1 MAQRSEGLVVS
12 ESTVVTSVQTENI
25 GCNIHPRGNLL
36 PIQFLVI
43 AGWPP
48 YSLPPGYIAPS
59 RRNPSNATLRC
70 NFFTPKRTLMQMV
83 GPKRHF
89 LPLILISV
97 TAFIFYTFHQSSLP
111 PPSAPEL
118 NPNFTLQNPI
128 RKNPNPNFT
137 FIIKV
142 LAFNRLDSLSR
153 CLRSLSSADYLG
165 DRVHL
170 HIYIDHFANGSSEID
185 EKLRESHRILEFA
198 QWLEAWW
205 PSNDDEFAFVVEDDL
220 EVSSLYYEFV
230 KGVIMNFYYN
240 ASNYSPSIYGVSL
253 QRARFVPGKHG
264 NKLQLDDQ
272 TRLFLYQLV
281 GTWGQ
286 ILFPKPWKEF
296 RLWYDGNKAK
306 GIRPFLEG
314 MVTTGWYKKMGEKIW
329 TPWFIKFIQS
339 HGYFNIYQNFLH
351 ERALSV
357 SHRDAG
363 VNYGKS
369 AGPDS
374 QLIEER
380 SLDFNLLEMQPLS
393 SLKWYDF
400 CFKEVLPS
408 KVVTNMEELG
418 TMLHSLPKQ
427 DSIVVVNLVGVSDAV
442 ARNLLFDMDQFLS
455 SVGVYK
461 STSKG
466 PNSVA
471 IKSIL
476 AKAYVIRKCIQNR
489 YNTWVING
497 NMLLNSNLLSESSD
511 LNKDFFV
518 ANNLDFF
525 YAKSSSS
532 SEKVWSNDF
541 VSKVVALADSLARK
555 DDGIRFVYVVKK
567 LLEESG
573 ARIGRVDETTFGM
586 KICSDKVG
594 KSSFEDKK
602 LVHWSTVME
611 LESVQKCLEELN
623 LWSIDSDLSCTAVV
637 CHKS

>member
-1 MAQRSEGLVVS
+1 
-12 ESTVVTSVQTENI
+12 
-25 GCNIHPRGNLL
+25 
-36 PIQFLVI
+36 
-43 AGWPP
+43 
-48 YSLPPGYIAPS
+48 
-59 RRNPSNATLRC
+59 
-70 NFFTPKRTLMQMV
+70 MQMV

-128 RKNPNPNFT
+128 RKNPNPSFT
-137 FIIKV
+137 FIIKI

-185 EKLRESHRILEFA
+185 EKLRESHRILEFVDSFKWKFGEKVVLYRTLNAGLQA

-264 NKLQLDDQ
+264 NTLQLDDQ

-418 TMLHSLPKQ
+418 SMLHSLPKQ
-427 DSIVVVNLVGVSDAV
+427 DSIVVVNLVGVSDTV
-442 ARNLLFDMDQFLS
+442 ARNLLCHFERLDIRNYIFMGPPSDFLFDLARRGHPVVDMDQFLS
-455 SVGVYK
+455 SVRVYK

-497 NMLLNSNLLSESSD
+497 NMLLNSNLLFESSD

-541 VSKVVALADSLARK
+541 VSKVVAMADSLARK
-555 DDGIRFVYVVKK
+555 DDGIRFAYVVKK

-586 KICSDKVG
+586 KICSDEVG

-611 LESVQKCLEELN
+611 LESVKKCLEELN